1 MFKGK
6 EVTIYDLAD
15 RLNLSIA
22 TVSRALKDDPVVSRK
37 TKRKIIDLAEK
48 MGYRSNHFASN
59 LRKQKTNTIGII
71 IHELNSN
78 FITSVLA
85 GVEKITAEAGYDLI
99 IAH

>member
-1 MFKGK
+1 
-6 EVTIYDLAD
+6 
-15 RLNLSIA
+15 
-22 TVSRALKDDPVVSRK
+22 LKDDPVVSRK

-85 GVEKITAEAGYDLI
+85 GVEKITAKPGMISSLPT
-99 IAH
+99 HRNGM